1 MGQFR
6 RKYTK
11 EFKEQAVEFWL
22 TSGKTSLQVAG
33 DLGIDDGMLRRWAT
47 VMGKHGANCF
57 PGQGQRQKGSDLEE
71 EVRRL
76 EKELRE
82 TQEEREILK
91 KAMAILSKS
100 PKMPIG

>member
-1 MGQFR
+1 MMECFAAGPRRWENTGQTASPVR
-6 RKYTK
+6 
-11 EFKEQAVEFWL
+11 A
-22 TSGKTSLQVAG
+22 SGKKAQTWK
-33 DLGIDDGMLRRWAT
+33 R
-47 VMGKHGANCF
+47 KF
-57 PGQGQRQKGSDLEE
+57 
-71 EVRRL
+71 RRL